1 MAGYKSLTGF
11 DASSQKIVNL
21 ADPSTSTDAA
31 TKAYVDNSLLGLQWK
46 QPVRVASTATV
57 TISNPGTAVF
67 DTITLAGGD
76 RILLK
81 NQSAPA
87 ENGIYTFTASGT
99 AMVRATDNDSVA
111 EMKAATVFVQ
121 EGSTNAD
128 KAYTQTAE
136 VVTLGTTGVVWAQFG
151 GGQSY
156 TADGNGIEL
165 TSTTFS
171 LELDPSGSGLSKG
184 SAGLKVDST
193 IAGNALTLTSG
204 VLDVVP
210 GTNLEISSDTIRIA
224 ASAAGNGLVGGG
236 ASVLAVGAGTGILS
250 NANDVAID
258 TSVTCRRFSQL
269 IGNGSSTSIAVT
281 HSLGTKDITWS
292 LRDAGTDAFV
302 VADVV
307 ATSTTVA
314 TFTFAVAPA
323 SNAYSVTITG

>member
-1 MAGYKSLTGF
+1 MAFKSLTGF
-11 DASSQKIVNL
+11 DASSQNIINV
-21 ADPSTSTDAA
+21 ADPSSAQHAA

-67 DTITLAGGD
+67 DGITLSSGD

-81 NQSAPA
+81 NQSAGA

-111 EMKAATVFVQ
+111 EMKSATVFVQ

-151 GGQSY
+151 AGTAY

-165 TSTTFS
+165 ASTTFS
-171 LELDPSGSGLSKG
+171 LELDGATLSKSATG
-184 SAGLKVDST
+184 LRVHSSFAGAGLVYNS
-193 IAGNALTLTSG
+193 
-204 VLDVVP
+204 DVIDVNV
-210 GTNLEISSDTIRIA
+210 GTGLEISSDTVRIA
-224 ASAAGNGLVGGG
+224 AAAAGAGLIGGG
-236 ASVLAVGAGTGILS
+236 GSALAVGAGTGITV
-250 NANDVAID
+250 NADDIAIN
-258 TSVTCRRFSQL
+258 TSVVARRFSQQ

-292 LRDAGTDAFV
+292 IRDTATDAFV

-314 TFTFAVAPA
+314 TFTFAVAP
-323 SNAYSVTITG
+323 STNAYSVTITG